1 MATVNRVNGDSQVVV
16 NVGDSLS
23 KNANAIII
31 NTGIA
36 SPLTAYKIGT
46 FGATA
51 NLAAELSRGT
61 NGTEGAVE
69 ALLRT
74 VSGNAT
80 VLAYQVDVAGSS
92 AQLSV
97 LVERSGWSSDT
108 ALRDAIRAMVGTD
121 PGAGFGTANIGSK
134 SAITVTSATATS
146 TGGIK
151 LA

>member
-1 MATVNRVNGDSQVVV
+1 MATVTRVNGDTQAVV

-23 KNANAIII
+23 KNANAVII

-36 SPLTAYKIGT
+36 SPIKAYKIGT
-46 FGATA
+46 FGSTA

-61 NGTEGAVE
+61 DGTPGAVE
-69 ALLRT
+69 VLLG
-74 VSGNAT
+74 VISSNAT

-97 LVERSGWSSDT
+97 IVERSGWGSD
-108 ALRDAIRAMVGTD
+108 ADLQAAVRGLAS
-121 PGAGFGTANIGSK
+121 NIGSK
-134 SAITVTSATATS
+134 SAITTTSAAVSS

>member
-1 MATVNRVNGDSQVVV
+1 MATVTKVNGDSQVVV

-36 SPLTAYKIGT
+36 SPITAYKIGT

-51 NLAAELSRGT
+51 NLAAELSRGA

-69 ALLRT
+69 ALVRT

-80 VLAYQVDVAGSS
+80 VLAYQVDAAGSS

-97 LVERSGWSSDT
+97 IVERSGWTNDT
-108 ALRDAIRAMVGTD
+108 ALRDAIRAMVGAET
-121 PGAGFGTANIGSK
+121 GTANIGSK
-134 SAITVTSATATS
+134 SAITVSSATVS
-146 TGGIK
+146 SSGGIK